1 MAMDWARCLSRGDVI
16 AEFERRGDG
25 VDRLGALA
33 DAAYRD
39 AAVVED
45 AARDALVDVDALD
58 LVEAHLKGAA
68 LDEAGLV
75 HDPHIGDI
83 GLGGPAME
91 PGLNGPI
98 QRHDRHHG

>member
-1 MAMDWARCLSRGDVI
+1 MAMDCAPPLSRGDVI

-45 AARDALVDVDALD
+45 AARDALVDVGALD

-68 LDEAGLV
+68 LAEAGLL
-75 HDPHIGDI
+75 HDPHIGDV
-83 GLGGPAME
+83 GLGGPALA
-91 PGLNGPI
+91 PGLHGRLPRHG
-98 QRHDRHHG
+98 RHDG